1 MLQCRMPRSSRPNT
15 SAATD
20 ERHDDEFYVLPRL
33 VVHIDESAIRT
44 LTALLAK
51 VLPPGG
57 VYLDLMSSWRSH
69 LPAELKPSRVVG
81 LGMNAAE
88 MADNPQLDAYI
99 VHNLNQN
106 PTLPLP
112 DAEFD
117 AVICTVS
124 VQYMTRPVE
133 VFRQVNRVLKPG
145 GIFVLSFSNRCF
157 STKAVAAWLTTTD
170 EQHVQLVGSYFNAAG
185 NWTEPQAK
193 ANVPKTSDPLY
204 VVWAHKI
211 S

>member
-1 MLQCRMPRSSRPNT
+1 MQNAEIFPPEYFRRY
-15 SAATD
+15 D

-33 VVHIDESAIRT
+33 VVHIDELAIRT

-51 VLPPGG
+51 VLPPDG

-124 VQYMTRPVE
+124 VQYMTRPVD

-157 STKAVAAWLTTTD
+157 STKAVAAWLTMTD

-211 S
+211 N